1 GQGGGAGSP
10 AAGSASNVSSLPETG
25 SNTAVDTAIAGV
37 VGLAGVLAASR
48 VGLAAYRRHALK

>member
-1 GQGGGAGSP
+1 
-10 AAGSASNVSSLPETG
+10 LPETG